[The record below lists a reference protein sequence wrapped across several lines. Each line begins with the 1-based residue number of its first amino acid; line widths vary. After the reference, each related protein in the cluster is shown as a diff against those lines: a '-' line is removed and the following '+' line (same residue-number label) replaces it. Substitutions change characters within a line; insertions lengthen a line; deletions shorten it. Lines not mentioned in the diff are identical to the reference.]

1 MKLLGFAVVLLATFV
16 AAPVQAAQDQPAQNP
31 TPQNQVTPPAA
42 SSVQA
47 AAARAIDPAK
57 EADIRRLLDL
67 LGTAAMVDQ
76 VVGRTEQSLNPVLT
90 NSLPPGDY
98 RDRLI
103 QLFFEKFNS
112 KFTSQQILNLA
123 VARYDENFSDEE
135 IKGLIDFYQTP
146 LGRKVAT
153 VLPTLM
159 AELQEDGGKMGRD
172 LGRES
177 MMEVLQEHPDLRQ
190 ALQEAVA
197 RRSGAPT
204 Q

>member
-1 MKLLGFAVVLLATFV
+1 MKFLGFAVVALATV
-16 AAPVQAAQDQPAQNP
+16 IAAPVQAAQNQTAQNQAAPQPAVALTQ
-31 TPQNQVTPPAA
+31 
-42 SSVQA
+42 SA
-47 AAARAIDPAK
+47 AAPAIDPAK

-67 LGTAAMVDQ
+67 VGTAAMVEQ
-76 VVGRTEQSLNPVLT
+76 VVGRTEQSLNPVLA

-112 KFTSQQILNLA
+112 KFTSQKILDLA
-123 VARYDENFSDEE
+123 VARYNENFSDEE
-135 IKGLIDFYQTP
+135 IKGLVDFYQTP
-146 LGRKVAT
+146 LGHKVAT

-159 AELQEDGGKMGRD
+159 AELQQDGGTMGRE

-190 ALQEAVA
+190 ALQEAAA

>member
-1 MKLLGFAVVLLATFV
+1 MKFLGFAVVALATV
-16 AAPVQAAQDQPAQNP
+16 IAAPVQAAQNQTAQNQAAPQPAVAP
-31 TPQNQVTPPAA
+31 TQ
-42 SSVQA
+42 SA
-47 AAARAIDPAK
+47 AAPAIDPAK

-67 LGTAAMVDQ
+67 VGTAAMVEQ
-76 VVGRTEQSLNPVLT
+76 VVGRTEQSLNPVLA

-112 KFTSQQILNLA
+112 KFTSQKILDLA
-123 VARYDENFSDEE
+123 VARYNENFSDEE
-135 IKGLIDFYQTP
+135 IKGLVDFYQTP
-146 LGRKVAT
+146 LGHKVAT

-159 AELQEDGGKMGRD
+159 AELQQDGGTMGRE

-190 ALQEAVA
+190 ALQEAA
-197 RRSGAPT
+197 AHRSGAPT

>member
-1 MKLLGFAVVLLATFV
+1 MKFLGFAVVALATV
-16 AAPVQAAQDQPAQNP
+16 IAAPVQAAQNQTAQNQAAPQPAVAP
-31 TPQNQVTPPAA
+31 TQ
-42 SSVQA
+42 SA
-47 AAARAIDPAK
+47 AAPAIDPAK

-67 LGTAAMVDQ
+67 VGTAAMVEQ
-76 VVGRTEQSLNPVLT
+76 VVGRTEQSLNPVLA

-112 KFTSQQILNLA
+112 KFTSQKILDLA
-123 VARYDENFSDEE
+123 VARYNENFSDEE
-135 IKGLIDFYQTP
+135 IKGLVGFYQTP
-146 LGRKVAT
+146 LGHKVAT

-159 AELQEDGGKMGRD
+159 AELQQDGGTMGRE

-190 ALQEAVA
+190 ALQEAA
-197 RRSGAPT
+197 AHRSGAPT